1 MSLSL
6 TYPGVYIQEV
16 DSGVRTIVGVP
27 TAITAFIGRTRRGPL
42 NDPVRISNFG
52 EFDRRFGGLWEQS
65 TVAYA
70 VQHYFLNGGV
80 DALII
85 RVHRAAGAD
94 DRAGVDLDDGGG
106 AALRIVAAA
115 PGDWGN
121 HLRVIVDHITRDSQ
135 GPNPDQNLYNLII
148 QETDPN
154 NPDPVPTRP
163 AIDEERFMNV
173 SRDANSPR
181 FVTTVLDQE
190 SNLVRVD
197 GNVPANR
204 PAASALDVNLNP
216 IPVPLVGGND
226 GVAIDA
232 DQVSDVNLQAN
243 KEGVWALEKA
253 DLFNLLCIPPF
264 SPDEDGD
271 VDVDTWST
279 ALAYCKPRRA
289 MLLIDPPANWNEPQ
303 DAIANLTN
311 LIGTPDENSA
321 LYFPRIRVA
330 DPLKENRLR
339 TFVPSGAVAG
349 VISRTDAQRGVW
361 KAPAGQDATLV
372 GVRALTVSLTDN
384 ENGRLNPLG
393 INCLRTFNV
402 IGRVVWGARTTEG
415 ADRLA
420 SQWKYLPV
428 RRLALYIEETLYRST
443 TWVVFE
449 PNDEP
454 LWSQIRLNIGSF
466 MHNLFRQ
473 GAFQGLTPREAYL
486 VKCDRETTTQADID
500 RGIVNIVVGF
510 APLKPAE
517 FVVIRIRQLAGQLET

>member
-52 EFDRRFGGLWEQS
+52 DFDRQFGGLWEQS
-65 TVAYA
+65 TVSYA
-70 VQHYFLNGGV
+70 VQQYFLNGGV
-80 DALII
+80 DALIV
-85 RVHRAAGAD
+85 RVHADAGAD
-94 DRAGVDLDDGGG
+94 DRAGVNLDDGAG
-106 AALRIVAAA
+106 AALRIVASS

-121 HLRVIVDHITRDSQ
+121 HLRVIIDHNTRDAA
-135 GPNPDQNLYNLII
+135 DQNLFNLIV
-148 QETDPN
+148 QETDPSH
-154 NPDPVPTRP
+154 PDPVIDRP

-181 FVTTVLDQE
+181 FVTTVLEQE

-197 GNVPANR
+197 GAVPPNR
-204 PAASALDVNLNP
+204 PAASVLDPNQNP
-216 IPVPLVGGND
+216 IPSPLVNGSDGNP
-226 GVAIDA
+226 IDA
-232 DQVSDVNLQAN
+232 DQISNVNLEAD
-243 KEGVWALEKA
+243 KEGIWALEKA
-253 DLFNLLCIPPF
+253 DIFNLLCIPPF
-264 SPDEDGD
+264 NPDEGGD
-271 VDVDTWST
+271 VDAPTWAA
-279 ALAYCKPRRA
+279 ALAYCKLRRA
-289 MLLIDPPANWNEPQ
+289 VLLIDPPANWNEPR
-303 DAIANLTN
+303 DAIANLGG
-311 LIGTPDENSA
+311 LIGNPDENSA
-321 LYFPRIRVA
+321 IYFPRIRVA

-339 TFVPSGAVAG
+339 TFVPCGAVAG

-372 GVRALTVSLTDN
+372 GVSELTVKLTDN
-384 ENGRLNPLG
+384 ENGQLNPLG
-393 INCLRTFNV
+393 INCLRSFNV

-428 RRLALYIEETLYRST
+428 RRLALYVEETLYRNT

-473 GAFQGLTPREAYL
+473 GAFQGTTPRDAYL

-517 FVVIRIRQLAGQLET
+517 FVVIRIRQLAGQLEV